1 MTKMRDGSRDTL
13 LSEKRSI
20 IKRHIHSWEP
30 EFPKALVFDPW
41 KPEVVTTEEVNEL
54 CSTVSNSHKYT
65 KSDLIVLYRGNKP
78 LRGSATE
85 LA

>member
-1 MTKMRDGSRDTL
+1 MTKMRDRSRDTL

-41 KPEVVTTEEVNEL
+41 KPEVVTTEKVNEL
-54 CSTVSNSHKYT
+54 NSK
-65 KSDLIVLYRGNKP
+65 
-78 LRGSATE
+78 
-85 LA
+85 